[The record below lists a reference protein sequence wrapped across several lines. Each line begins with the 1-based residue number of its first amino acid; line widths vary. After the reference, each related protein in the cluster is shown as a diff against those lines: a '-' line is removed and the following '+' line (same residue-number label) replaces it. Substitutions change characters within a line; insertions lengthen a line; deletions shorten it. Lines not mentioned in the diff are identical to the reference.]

1 MFARELLAVFRQ
13 LQIKISYRSKL
24 CIKPRTTYSQAS
36 NLSLMMMKAG
46 HKLVSLPSSR
56 FTSDIEF

>member
-1 MFARELLAVFRQ
+1 MLQIFARELLAVFRQ
-13 LQIKISYRSKL
+13 LQIKISNRSEI
-24 CIKPRTTYSQAS
+24 CIKPRTTHAS

-46 HKLVSLPSSR
+46 HKLVSLPSS